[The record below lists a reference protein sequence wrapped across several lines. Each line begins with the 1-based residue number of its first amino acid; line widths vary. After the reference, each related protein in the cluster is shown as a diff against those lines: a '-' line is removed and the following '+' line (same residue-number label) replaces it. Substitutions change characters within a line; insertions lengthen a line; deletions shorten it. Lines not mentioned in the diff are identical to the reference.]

1 MNSKVGNKNTPPKVE
16 NLKLAE
22 KSKVFSDVTH
32 VSQRS
37 YQFQTAAMVKVHTS

>member
-1 MNSKVGNKNTPPKVE
+1 MNLKIANKSTPPKGE
-16 NLKLAE
+16 NLKLEE

-37 YQFQTAAMVKVHTS
+37 YQFQTAPMIKVAFY